1 MSSRGRATRPV
12 SVASRGAWKYG
23 PRMIRVAVVG
33 AGRWGINH
41 VRAFARIESADVRAV
56 CDASDEALGK
66 AQKLVPGAR
75 LERSYEAV
83 LAADDVDAV
92 VLATPA
98 KAHAEMAIAALRAKK
113 HVLVEKPLA
122 LSAADAIRVE
132 EAAAKEGRTL
142 MVGHLL
148 LFHAAV
154 RRMREAIVSGEI
166 GEILYMY
173 AVRVNLGTLR
183 RDENAMWSLAP
194 HDISV
199 MLHLL
204 GEEPVDVAARGAAYL
219 QPGVQDVVF
228 TSLRFPSG
236 VLGQIQNSWLDP
248 RKERRIVVVGSKKMM
263 ELDDVHPTDKLK
275 IHDKGYDR
283 EPHFA
288 EYAEFL
294 SIRSGEVKT
303 CDVPLSEPLDAECRH
318 FLECV
323 AEGKKPLTD
332 GASAV
337 QVVKVLEAAQ
347 RSLMTDGQPVRLDS
361 VG

>member
-1 MSSRGRATRPV
+1 
-12 SVASRGAWKYG
+12 
-23 PRMIRVAVVG
+23 MIRVAVVG

-41 VRAFARIESADVRAV
+41 VRAFARIETAEVTAV
-56 CDASDEALGK
+56 CDASDEALARAK
-66 AQKLVPGAR
+66 KLVPGAR
-75 LERSYEAV
+75 LEKSFDAV
-83 LAADDVDAV
+83 LAAPDVDAV

-98 KAHAEMAIAALRAKK
+98 PAHAAMAIQALRAKK

-122 LSAADAIRVE
+122 LSAADAV
-132 EAAAKEGRTL
+132 AVTDAAKSEGRVL

-148 LFHAAV
+148 LFHPAV
-154 RRMREAIVSGEI
+154 RRMKEALTSGEI
-166 GEILYMY
+166 GDILYMY

-204 GEEPVDVAARGAAYL
+204 GKEPVDVAARGAACL

-228 TSLRFPSG
+228 VSLRFPGG
-236 VLGQIQNSWLDP
+236 VIGQIQNSWLDP

-263 ELDDVHPTDKLK
+263 EFDDVHPTDKLK

-283 EPHFA
+283 EPAFA
-288 EYAEFL
+288 EYTEFL
-294 SIRSGEVKT
+294 NIRSGEVRT
-303 CDVPLSEPLDAECRH
+303 VDVPMAEPLDAECRH

-323 AEGKKPLTD
+323 AEGKQPLTD
-332 GASAV
+332 GPSAV
-337 QVVKVLEAAQ
+337 RVVKVLEAAQ
-347 RSLMTDGQPVRLDS
+347 RSMMADGVPAAIE
-361 VG
+361 G